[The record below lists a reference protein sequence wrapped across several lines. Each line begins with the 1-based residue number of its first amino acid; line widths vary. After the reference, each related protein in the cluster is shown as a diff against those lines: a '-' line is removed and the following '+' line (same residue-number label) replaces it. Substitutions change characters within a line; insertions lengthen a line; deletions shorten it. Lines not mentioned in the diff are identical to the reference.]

1 MNILKRKRRGRR
13 SKVDKLLERQALEA
27 FGQRSMLTSG
37 WSSPATGIDYSQH
50 QMAPVAL
57 TTADKLH
64 PQPPTT
70 DEKPPVARD
79 DHHKNAT
86 VAGSGKAEKRKQ
98 EKEAEGSA
106 ATPAGPSTTIA
117 SSTPERASSRQHPQQ
132 MSEDE
137 EMSSGQFGGCSSVE
151 QLKERM
157 LQNFLLSQAQLA
169 STSSSAAEDLRTQ
182 EDRLQ
187 AEVGWVTGRG
197 SSGQSSL
204 GGQGYRQ
211 GLVCSCRLWQFYRLG
226 HVLGQISL

>member
-50 QMAPVAL
+50 QVAPVAL

-64 PQPPTT
+64 PQPPPPST

-79 DHHKNAT
+79 DHHKNAIA
-86 VAGSGKAEKRKQ
+86 AGSGKAEKRKP
-98 EKEAEGSA
+98 EKEVEGSV
-106 ATPAGPSTTIA
+106 ATPPAAPLTTIA

-187 AEVGWVTGRG
+187 AEVGRVRGR
-197 SSGQSSL
+197 S
-204 GGQGYRQ
+204 GGQGYC
-211 GLVCSCRLWQFYRLG
+211 LDLACSC
-226 HVLGQISL
+226 VAC